1 MVLRG
6 KYEIITMK
14 CDDALIREGG
24 ASSAWRYWQ
33 SFTGEKE
40 QELQRKPRW
49 GRIIRRG
56 NSRGQ
61 ETGWETEEVFREL
74 QGPCC

>member
-1 MVLRG
+1 MDRG
-6 KYEIITMK
+6 AWWATVHSEIITIK

-61 ETGWETEEVFREL
+61 ETGWETEEAHL
-74 QGPCC
+74 S